1 MMQDYFSKM
10 EGTALPN
17 EYAKAAQELY
27 LALGAKVP
35 QEAHKVSIEWL
46 TNALKGENS
55 ITDKINYIT
64 MIGGLLQGSR
74 KLFSCTSSI
83 QSSLRREST
92 TCRYGHGTADDTRQ
106 T

>member
-1 MMQDYFSKM
+1 
-10 EGTALPN
+10 
-17 EYAKAAQELY
+17 AQELY

-64 MIGGLLQGSR
+64 MIGDSYKALENYSAAQAQYNLAYAESLQLVDMDMVQQMIQG
-74 KLFSCTSSI
+74 KLKMR
-83 QSSLRREST
+83 L
-92 TCRYGHGTADDTRQ
+92 A
-106 T
+106 